1 MIRKS
6 KKDFI
11 YSVADCCRDAAD
23 GFRCGLVTLM
33 TTEKPE
39 GILKTY
45 FFVVEQKKLTE
56 G

>member
-11 YSVADCCRDAAD
+11 YGVTPASGMLLMVFGVA
-23 GFRCGLVTLM
+23 LVTPM

-45 FFVVEQKKLTE
+45 FFVVEQKRN
-56 G
+56 

>member
-11 YSVADCCRDAAD
+11 YSVAYCFRDAAD
-23 GFRCGLVTLM
+23 GFRCGLVTPM
-33 TTEKPE
+33 MTEKPE

-45 FFVVEQKKLTE
+45 FL
-56 G
+56 